1 MSSQLSGVLTA
12 LATPFTADGGIDE
25 AGLRALVDRSIDAGV
40 DGVVACGSTG
50 EFAAL
55 RPDERRLV
63 VETVVEHTAG
73 RVPVVAQTGATST
86 AEAIENSLH
95 AQNCGAD
102 VLMLIAPYYEPLS
115 MSETIGYFRAVADA
129 VERPVMLYNYPSA
142 TGVNLDAGIVG
153 KLAREVEN
161 IRYIKDSS
169 GDMEQATQL
178 IHRHREHIT
187 TIIGSDSL
195 ILAALTEGA
204 PAVMAGTA
212 NLVPREIVAVQ
223 RAVAAG
229 DFATARAG
237 WNRIYPLIDAI
248 LSAPFVPAVKAA
260 LDILGLPVG
269 TARRPTAD
277 LTPASLASIQ
287 ETINGLQLQ
296 EAYVQDA
303 TAR

>member
-1 MSSQLSGVLTA
+1 MSSQLNGVLTA
-12 LATPFTADGGIDE
+12 LATPFNTDGRIDE
-25 AGLRALVDRSIDAGV
+25 PGLRALVERSIAGGV

-55 RPDERRLV
+55 SSDERRLV
-63 VETVVEHTAG
+63 VQTVVEQTAG

-86 AEAIENSLH
+86 RQSIENSLH
-95 AQNCGAD
+95 AQECGAD

-115 MSETIGYFRAVADA
+115 MSETTGYFRAVAEQ

-142 TGVNLDAGIVG
+142 TGVNLDARTVG
-153 KLAREVEN
+153 ELAREVEN

-169 GDMEQATQL
+169 GNMEQAIQL
-178 IHRHREHIT
+178 IHLHRDNIT

-204 PAVMAGTA
+204 TAVMAGTA

-229 DFATARAG
+229 DFATAQAE

-260 LDILGLPVG
+260 LKILGLPAG

-277 LTPASLASIQ
+277 LAPASLERI
-287 ETINGLQLQ
+287 EELVVELQLQ
-296 EAYVQDA
+296 ESYA
-303 TAR
+303 

>member
-12 LATPFTADGGIDE
+12 LATPFTADGRIDE
-25 AGLRALVDRSIDAGV
+25 QKLRFLVDRSIDGGV

-55 RPDERRLV
+55 SADERRLV

-86 AEAIENSLH
+86 SEAIRLSRH

-102 VLMLIAPYYEPLS
+102 VLMLVTPYYDPLS
-115 MSETIGYFRAVADA
+115 LPEATDYIRAVAEA
-129 VERPVMLYNYPSA
+129 VEVPVMLYNIPA
-142 TGVNLDAGIVG
+142 TTGLNLDPETVG

-161 IRYIKDSS
+161 VRYIKDSS
-169 GDMEQATQL
+169 GDMGQATQL
-178 IHRHREHIT
+178 IHNHGEHIS
-187 TIIGSDSL
+187 TIIGWDSL

-204 PAVMAGTA
+204 AAVMAGTA
-212 NLVPREIVAVQ
+212 NILPREIVAVH

-229 DFATARAG
+229 DFTTAKAE
-237 WNRIYPLIDAI
+237 WSRIYPLIDAI

-260 LDILGLPVG
+260 LDVLGHPIG
-269 TARRPTAD
+269 TPRRPTAD
-277 LTPASLASIQ
+277 LDPAHLARI
-287 ETINGLQLQ
+287 EKHIIELQL
-296 EAYVQDA
+296 EAAYA
-303 TAR
+303 

>member
-12 LATPFTADGGIDE
+12 LATPFNADGRIDE
-25 AGLRALVDRSIDAGV
+25 PGLRALVERSIARGV
-40 DGVVACGSTG
+40 GGVVACGSTG

-55 RPDERRLV
+55 SSDERRLV
-63 VETVVEHTAG
+63 VQTVVEQTAG

-95 AQNCGAD
+95 AQECGAD

-115 MSETIGYFRAVADA
+115 MSETTGYFRAVAEQ

-142 TGVNLDAGIVG
+142 TGVNLDARTVG
-153 KLAREVEN
+153 ELAREVEN

-169 GDMEQATQL
+169 GNMEQATQL
-178 IHRHREHIT
+178 IHLHRERIT

-204 PAVMAGTA
+204 TAVMAGTA
-212 NLVPREIVAVQ
+212 NLIPREIVAVQ

-229 DFATARAG
+229 DFATAQAE

-248 LSAPFVPAVKAA
+248 LTAPFVPAVKAA
-260 LDILGLPVG
+260 LKVLGLPVG

-277 LTPASLASIQ
+277 LAPASLERIEELVS
-287 ETINGLQLQ
+287 ELQLQ
-296 EAYVQDA
+296 ESDA
-303 TAR
+303 

>member
-12 LATPFTADGGIDE
+12 LATPFTADGLIDE
-25 AGLRALVDRSIDAGV
+25 SQLRLLVDRSIDGGV

-55 RPDERRLV
+55 SADERRLV

-86 AEAIENSLH
+86 AEAIRLSRH
-95 AQNCGAD
+95 AQDCGAD
-102 VLMLIAPYYEPLS
+102 VLMLITPYYEPLS
-115 MSETIGYFRAVADA
+115 LPETTGYFSAVAEA
-129 VERPVMLYNYPSA
+129 VELPVMLYNYPSA
-142 TGVNLDAGIVG
+142 TGVNLDPETVG

-161 IRYIKDSS
+161 IQYIKDSS
-169 GDMEQATQL
+169 GDMGQAIQL

-187 TIIGSDSL
+187 TIIGSDNL

-204 PAVMAGTA
+204 TAVMAGTA
-212 NLVPREIVAVQ
+212 NILPREIVAVR

-229 DFATARAG
+229 DFATAQAE

-248 LSAPFVPAVKAA
+248 LSAPFVPAIKATLAA
-260 LDILGLPVG
+260 LGHPIG
-269 TARRPTAD
+269 TPRRPTAD
-277 LTPASLASIQ
+277 LDAARVARIEKLIV
-287 ETINGLQLQ
+287 ELQI
-296 EAYVQDA
+296 EAAYA
-303 TAR
+303 